1 MHKVYSHIKVCKNSI
16 RFFKNPNF
24 ANPNF
29 TNPNF
34 TNPNF
39 TNPNFAN
46 PNFANPNLTN
56 PNFANPNSEYS
67 QNNICTLYKNKLH
80 SKVKSNLRFPI
91 LRFCHKYDTI
101 IYRSDKKLLEV
112 RYF

>member
-39 TNPNFAN
+39 AN

-56 PNFANPNSEYS
+56 PNFTNPNFANPNSEYS
-67 QNNICTLYKNKLH
+67 PSYCVQKFLDWT
-80 SKVKSNLRFPI
+80 
-91 LRFCHKYDTI
+91 
-101 IYRSDKKLLEV
+101 KKWKK
-112 RYF
+112 F